1 MDKQQCEEEEEEE
14 VDMMEGVSSGEN
26 EEEGGEG
33 LNEAEKVSQHQDSH
47 MSIIHG
53 AVVLFHVVYS
63 IESQVPLRHN

>member
-1 MDKQQCEEEEEEE
+1 MDKQQCEEEEEE

-33 LNEAEKVSQHQDSH
+33 LNEAEEKVSQHQDSH